1 MLSKKALKRHYK
13 FLLQFSRKSKVK
25 SSTVIDSYYVKNYEI
40 NYFYINCPLWF
51 SNSCRWSTQ
60 SSQGM
65 EGKNQKSSFH
75 VQMHVSFIAYFHTKK
90 IRISNSDFSLN
101 FLTIE
106 VALMKSKRHCCW
118 NHQSKISDNL
128 DLGFCEKNV
137 MSSLINKLQNIVSIC
152 LKIKIWYP
160 FYHLKPGAH
169 LMFSIK
175 TNYKSS

>member
-1 MLSKKALKRHYK
+1 MKLQPCLDDTVGGFETRIGSSCTVFGPVFRLADALKKALKRQYN

-25 SSTVIDSYYVKNYEI
+25 SSTVIDLYYVENYEI
-40 NYFYINCPLWF
+40 NYFYLNCPLWF

-128 DLGFCEKNV
+128 DLGFCEK
-137 MSSLINKLQNIVSIC
+137 MWWAAEWIN
-152 LKIKIWYP
+152 
-160 FYHLKPGAH
+160 
-169 LMFSIK
+169 
-175 TNYKSS
+175 